1 MRIGRLC
8 ARRACAILCFGWLA
22 LPALATPPAPPLLL
36 AEVYDEAVDPAAYW
50 VSEKLDGVRAYW
62 DGRQLYFRSGQAV
75 AAPAWFTANF
85 PAQPLDGELWLGRGQ
100 FDRLSAI
107 VRKQTPDDADWR
119 AVRYLIFEL
128 PNAPGSFSA
137 RVAAIER
144 LLAQTGVAWLQ
155 AVRQFRVADR
165 GELFTRLDAVVAGG
179 GEGLMLARLRYRMM
193 PIFDHVLATEPL
205 AAEQQESIGWRQRQ
219 GLTDMGNQFHY
230 YRLTPDNRI
239 LWGGY
244 DAIYYRG
251 NRTDPRLEQ
260 RDASHELLATQFFDT
275 FPQLAGIQ
283 FTHKWAGIIDSTSRF
298 TPAIGTAHGGNLA
311 YAVGYTGLGT
321 AAARFGALTM
331 LDLLDGADTE
341 RTRLTLVR
349 RKPFPFPPE
358 PLRYP
363 LIQFTRAQLAKEDL
377 TGRRG
382 AWLRLLDHFGLGFN
396 S

>member
-179 GEGLMLARLRYRMM
+179 GEGLMLHRADAAYRAGRGDDLLKLKPYLDREATVIAHLPGEGRHAGRLGALLVEDGGHRFRLGSGFTDAQRERPPPLGSHVTYRYR
-193 PIFDHVLATEPL
+193 
-205 AAEQQESIGWRQRQ
+205 
-219 GLTDMGNQFHY
+219 GLT
-230 YRLTPDNRI
+230 
-239 LWGGY
+239 
-244 DAIYYRG
+244 A
-251 NRTDPRLEQ
+251 
-260 RDASHELLATQFFDT
+260 
-275 FPQLAGIQ
+275 
-283 FTHKWAGIIDSTSRF
+283 
-298 TPAIGTAHGGNLA
+298 
-311 YAVGYTGLGT
+311 TGLP
-321 AAARFGALTM
+321 RFAT
-331 LDLLDGADTE
+331 
-341 RTRLTLVR
+341 
-349 RKPFPFPPE
+349 F
-358 PLRYP
+358 LRVHET
-363 LIQFTRAQLAKEDL
+363 F
-377 TGRRG
+377 
-382 AWLRLLDHFGLGFN
+382 
-396 S
+396 